1 MKSDKTTSLVRI
13 NVAIGLISA
22 AIIAFQ
28 LILMQILSYVQW
40 YHFAYM
46 IISIALLGFGAAG
59 TFLTIFQQKLE
70 KNYYTLFPFLLIV
83 TAILIPVVV
92 GIANSEAVRFDS
104 LLIFQDSRHIGKLI
118 LTYFI
123 FFLPFLTGALAIGM
137 SFSKFADQIGK
148 IYFSNL
154 IGSGIGGIIAIF
166 FMQWIIPEQQSFAVA
181 ILAFLGGIVSL
192 PKNKKSLIRIIVPL
206 STLILIILFFYPPR
220 LTPSEYK
227 DISKTMLLPDAKV
240 EYQKSTP
247 HGFVEIVSSPVLR
260 YAPGVSLAYRD
271 SFPVRKVVFN
281 NGNWMGCLLPQ
292 PLEANE
298 TNILDYT
305 PQALP
310 YHIDNIKN
318 ALIINAGTGENVLL
332 ALSHQV
338 ARITTNETNPEIFN
352 ILRQSFEGFYQVQ
365 PYQTM
370 PRTLL
375 TPDTNKYDLIELPI
389 VGSFFGNSGLNA
401 VEPRYELTIEALRE
415 MWNKLSEK
423 GMISLSC
430 WMDYPVRN
438 AYRLLATISLLLDE
452 NDIAHPPH
460 HVVAIRSWC
469 AITFLV
475 KKSPFK
481 RDEINKVRLF
491 CENRMFDPL
500 VLPEKQ
506 EIERDKYN
514 ILQDTTFFTH
524 IDQLLSHEKETLIRQ
539 YPYRIHPTTDD
550 RPFFFQFVRFKQ
562 IPQLIS
568 SIREK
573 NFPFLDIGYVL
584 IILTFVQI
592 VLIAAIF
599 ILLPLSFR
607 PWKSRNKKWVLMY
620 FSGLGLAYMFLEMVF
635 IQHFTFYFG
644 EPTYAASATLGILL
658 FTSGLGSYYSGKF
671 QNNKKMRLA
680 IPLVIAA
687 ILVLYA
693 FVLSPI
699 LTATIGIALP
709 LKIMIAVVLLGTLGF
724 FLGMPFPIGIDYLSG
739 KNTDDIPWAWALNGY
754 FSVISTVLATII
766 SVELG
771 YLLLL
776 SMAAFI
782 YALVSISNVWIKA

>member
-181 ILAFLGGIVSL
+181 ILAFVGGIVSL
-192 PKNKKSLIRIIVPL
+192 PKNKKKLIRIIVPL

-240 EYQKSTP
+240 EYRKSTP

-310 YHIDNIKN
+310 YHIENIKN

-338 ARITTNETNPEIFN
+338 ARITANETNPEIFN

-491 CENRMFDPL
+491 CEHRMFDPL

-524 IDQLLSHEKETLIRQ
+524 IDQLLSHKKETLIRQ

-592 VLIAAIF
+592 VFIAAIF

-620 FSGLGLAYMFLEMVF
+620 FSGLGVAYMFLEMVF

-709 LKIMIAVVLLGTLGF
+709 LKITIAVVLLGTLGF

>member
-240 EYQKSTP
+240 EYRKSTP
-247 HGFVEIVSSPVLR
+247 HGFVEIVSSPILR

-271 SFPVRKVVFN
+271 SFPIRKVVFN

-338 ARITTNETNPEIFN
+338 ARITANETNPEIFN

-709 LKIMIAVVLLGTLGF
+709 LKITIAVVLLGTLGF

>member
-192 PKNKKSLIRIIVPL
+192 PKNKKKLIRIIVPL

-240 EYQKSTP
+240 EYRKSTP

-271 SFPVRKVVFN
+271 SFPIRKVVFN

-338 ARITTNETNPEIFN
+338 ARITANETNPEIFN

-389 VGSFFGNSGLNA
+389 IGSFFGNSGLNA

-415 MWNKLSEK
+415 MWSKLSEK

-524 IDQLLSHEKETLIRQ
+524 VDQLLSHEKETLIRQ

-620 FSGLGLAYMFLEMVF
+620 FSGLGVAYMFLEMVF

-658 FTSGLGSYYSGKF
+658 FTSGLGSYYSGKS

>member
-181 ILAFLGGIVSL
+181 ILAFVGGIVSL
-192 PKNKKSLIRIIVPL
+192 PKNKKKLIRIIVPL

-240 EYQKSTP
+240 EYRKSTP

-310 YHIDNIKN
+310 YHIENIKN

-338 ARITTNETNPEIFN
+338 ARITANETNPEIFN

-524 IDQLLSHEKETLIRQ
+524 VDQLLSHEKETLIRQ

-658 FTSGLGSYYSGKF
+658 FTSGLGSYYSGKS

-709 LKIMIAVVLLGTLGF
+709 LKITIAVVLLGTLGF

>member
-181 ILAFLGGIVSL
+181 ILAFVGGIVSL
-192 PKNKKSLIRIIVPL
+192 PKNKKKLIRIIVPL

-338 ARITTNETNPEIFN
+338 ARITANETNPEIFN

-524 IDQLLSHEKETLIRQ
+524 IDQLLSHEKETVIRQ

-592 VLIAAIF
+592 VFIAAIF

-709 LKIMIAVVLLGTLGF
+709 LKITIAVVLLGTLGF

>member
-181 ILAFLGGIVSL
+181 ILAFVGGIVSL
-192 PKNKKSLIRIIVPL
+192 PKNKKKLIRIIVPL

-240 EYQKSTP
+240 EYRKSTP

-338 ARITTNETNPEIFN
+338 ARITANETNPEIFN

-389 VGSFFGNSGLNA
+389 IGSFFGNSGLNA

-415 MWNKLSEK
+415 MWSKLSEK

-524 IDQLLSHEKETLIRQ
+524 VDQLLSHEKETLIRQ

-592 VLIAAIF
+592 VFIAAIF

-620 FSGLGLAYMFLEMVF
+620 FSGLGVAYMFLEMVF

-709 LKIMIAVVLLGTLGF
+709 LKITIAVVLLGTLGF

>member
-240 EYQKSTP
+240 EYRKSTP

-271 SFPVRKVVFN
+271 SFPIRKVVFN

-338 ARITTNETNPEIFN
+338 ARITANETNPEIFN

-592 VLIAAIF
+592 VFIAAIF

-709 LKIMIAVVLLGTLGF
+709 LKITIAVVLLGTLGF

>member
-1 MKSDKTTSLVRI
+1 MESDNTTSLVRI
-13 NVAIGLISA
+13 NAAIGLISA

-28 LILMQILSYVQW
+28 LILMQILSYIQW

-59 TFLTIFQQKLE
+59 TFLTIFQKKLE
-70 KNYYTLFPFLLIV
+70 KNYYTLFPLLLIV

-104 LLIFQDSRHIGKLI
+104 LLIFQDSRHIGRLI
-118 LTYFI
+118 LSYFI
-123 FFLPFLTGALAIGM
+123 FFLPFLTGALAIGL

-154 IGSGIGGIIAIF
+154 IGSGIGGIIALFI
-166 FMQWIIPEQQSFAVA
+166 MQWIIPEQQSFAVA
-181 ILAFLGGIVSL
+181 VLAFLGGIVSL
-192 PKNKKSLIRIIVPL
+192 PKNRKTFLRILVPL
-206 STLILIILFFYPPR
+206 STLLLAILFFYPPR
-220 LTPSEYK
+220 LIPSEYK

-240 EYQKSTP
+240 EYEKSTP
-247 HGFVEIVSSPVLR
+247 HGFVQIVSSPVLR
-260 YAPGVSLAYRD
+260 YAPGVSLAYQD

-281 NGNWMGCLLPQ
+281 NGNWMGCLLPS
-292 PLEANE
+292 PLEQNK

-310 YHIDNIKN
+310 YHINNIKN
-318 ALIINAGTGENVLL
+318 AMIINAGTGENVLL

-338 ARITTNETNPEIFN
+338 ARITANETNPEIFKM
-352 ILRQSFEGFYQVQ
+352 LSQSFEGFYQVQ
-365 PYQTM
+365 PYQTL

-389 VGSFFGNSGLNA
+389 IGSFFGNSGLNA
-401 VEPRYELTIEALRE
+401 VEPRYELTLEALQE
-415 MWNKLSEK
+415 MWNKLSRE

-438 AYRLLATISLLLDE
+438 AYRLLSTIGLLLDK
-452 NDIAHPPH
+452 NNINHPPQ

-469 AITFLV
+469 AVTFLV
-475 KKSPFK
+475 KKTPFK
-481 RDEINKVRLF
+481 RNEINKVHLF

-500 VLPEKQ
+500 VLPGNQ
-506 EIERDKYN
+506 EIDRDKYN
-514 ILQDTTFFTH
+514 MLQDTAFFTH
-524 IDQLLSHEKETLIRQ
+524 VDQLLSPNKKTLIRQ
-539 YPYRIHPTTDD
+539 YPYRIHPTTDN

-584 IILTFVQI
+584 IILTFIQI
-592 VLIAAIF
+592 VFIAAIF
-599 ILLPLSFR
+599 ILLPLSFS
-607 PWKSRNKKWVLMY
+607 PWKSKNKKWVFIY

-635 IQHFTFYFG
+635 IQQFTFYFG
-644 EPTYAASATLGILL
+644 EPTYAASATLSILL

-671 QNNKKMRLA
+671 QNSNKIRRAL
-680 IPLVIAA
+680 PLIIAA

-693 FVLSPI
+693 FILSPI
-699 LTATIGIALP
+699 FSATIGIAFP
-709 LKIMIAVVLLGTLGF
+709 FKIMIAIVLLGMLGF
-724 FLGMPFPIGIDYLSG
+724 FLGMPFPLGINYLSE
-739 KNTDDIPWAWALNGY
+739 KNTNDIPWAWALNGY

-766 SVELG
+766 SVEAG

-776 SMAAFI
+776 LIAAFTYI
-782 YALVSISNVWIKA
+782 LVSIANVWIKA

>member
-154 IGSGIGGIIAIF
+154 IGSGIGGIIALF

-247 HGFVEIVSSPVLR
+247 HGFVEIVSSPILR

-271 SFPVRKVVFN
+271 SFPIRKVVFN

-338 ARITTNETNPEIFN
+338 ARITANETNPEIFN

-389 VGSFFGNSGLNA
+389 IGSFFGNSGLNA

-415 MWNKLSEK
+415 MWSKLSEK

-524 IDQLLSHEKETLIRQ
+524 VDQLLSHEKETLIRQ

-620 FSGLGLAYMFLEMVF
+620 FSGLGVAYMFLEMVF

-658 FTSGLGSYYSGKF
+658 FTSGLGSYYSGKS

-709 LKIMIAVVLLGTLGF
+709 LKITIAVVLLGTLGF

>member
-181 ILAFLGGIVSL
+181 ILAFVGGIVSL
-192 PKNKKSLIRIIVPL
+192 PKNKKKLIRIIVPL

-240 EYQKSTP
+240 EYRKSTP

-271 SFPVRKVVFN
+271 SFPIRKVVFN

-338 ARITTNETNPEIFN
+338 ARITANETNPEIFN

-524 IDQLLSHEKETLIRQ
+524 IDQLLSHEKETVIRQ

-592 VLIAAIF
+592 VFIAAIF

-620 FSGLGLAYMFLEMVF
+620 FSGLGVAYMFLEMVF

-709 LKIMIAVVLLGTLGF
+709 LKITIAVVLLGTLGF

>member
-247 HGFVEIVSSPVLR
+247 HGFVEIVSSPILR

-271 SFPVRKVVFN
+271 SFPIRKVVFN

-310 YHIDNIKN
+310 YHIENIKN

-338 ARITTNETNPEIFN
+338 ARITANETNPEIFN

-524 IDQLLSHEKETLIRQ
+524 IDQLLSHEKETVIRQ

-592 VLIAAIF
+592 VFIAAIF

-620 FSGLGLAYMFLEMVF
+620 FSGLGVAYMFLEMVF

>member
-181 ILAFLGGIVSL
+181 ILAFVGGIVSL
-192 PKNKKSLIRIIVPL
+192 PKNKKKLIRIIVPL

-240 EYQKSTP
+240 EYRKSTP

-271 SFPVRKVVFN
+271 SFPIRKVVFN

-389 VGSFFGNSGLNA
+389 IGSFFGNSGLNA

-524 IDQLLSHEKETLIRQ
+524 VDQLLSHEKETLIRQ

-658 FTSGLGSYYSGKF
+658 FTSGLGSYYSGKS

>member
-154 IGSGIGGIIAIF
+154 IGSGIGGIIALF

-181 ILAFLGGIVSL
+181 ILAFVGGIVSL
-192 PKNKKSLIRIIVPL
+192 PKNKKKLIRIIVPL

-338 ARITTNETNPEIFN
+338 ARITANETNPEIFN

-389 VGSFFGNSGLNA
+389 IGSFFGNSGLNA

-415 MWNKLSEK
+415 MWSKLSEK

-524 IDQLLSHEKETLIRQ
+524 VDQLLSHEKETLIRQ

-658 FTSGLGSYYSGKF
+658 FTSGLGSYYSGKS

>member
-181 ILAFLGGIVSL
+181 ILAFVGGIVSL
-192 PKNKKSLIRIIVPL
+192 PKNKKKLIRIIVPL

-240 EYQKSTP
+240 EYRKSTP

-415 MWNKLSEK
+415 MWSKLSEK

-658 FTSGLGSYYSGKF
+658 FTSGLGSYYSGKS

-709 LKIMIAVVLLGTLGF
+709 LKITIAVVLLGTLGF

>member
-181 ILAFLGGIVSL
+181 ILAFVGGIVSL
-192 PKNKKSLIRIIVPL
+192 PKNKKKLIRIIVPL

-240 EYQKSTP
+240 EYRKSTP
-247 HGFVEIVSSPVLR
+247 HGFVEIVSSPILR

-271 SFPVRKVVFN
+271 SFPIRKVVFN

-338 ARITTNETNPEIFN
+338 ARITANETNPEIFN

-389 VGSFFGNSGLNA
+389 IGSFFGNSGLNA

-592 VLIAAIF
+592 VFIAAIF

-709 LKIMIAVVLLGTLGF
+709 LKITIAVVLLGTLGF

>member
-154 IGSGIGGIIAIF
+154 IGSGIGGIIALF

-240 EYQKSTP
+240 EYRKSTP

-332 ALSHQV
+332 ALSQQV

-389 VGSFFGNSGLNA
+389 IGSFFGNSGLNA

-415 MWNKLSEK
+415 MWSKLSEK

-524 IDQLLSHEKETLIRQ
+524 VDQLLSHEKETLIRQ

-658 FTSGLGSYYSGKF
+658 FTSGLGSYYSGKS

>member
-181 ILAFLGGIVSL
+181 ILAFVGGIVSL
-192 PKNKKSLIRIIVPL
+192 PKNKKKLIRIIVPL

-240 EYQKSTP
+240 EYRKSTP

-389 VGSFFGNSGLNA
+389 IGSFFGNSGLNA

-415 MWNKLSEK
+415 MWSKLSEK

-524 IDQLLSHEKETLIRQ
+524 VDQLLSHEKETLIRQ

-592 VLIAAIF
+592 VFIAAIF

-709 LKIMIAVVLLGTLGF
+709 LKITIAVVLLGTLGF

>member
-59 TFLTIFQQKLE
+59 KFLTIFQQKLE

-181 ILAFLGGIVSL
+181 ILAFVGGIVSL
-192 PKNKKSLIRIIVPL
+192 PKNKKKLIRIIVPL

-240 EYQKSTP
+240 EYRKSTP

-338 ARITTNETNPEIFN
+338 ARITANETNPEIFN

-491 CENRMFDPL
+491 CEHRMFDPL

-592 VLIAAIF
+592 VFIAAIF

-620 FSGLGLAYMFLEMVF
+620 FSGLGVAYMFLEMVF

-658 FTSGLGSYYSGKF
+658 FASGLGSYYSGKF

-709 LKIMIAVVLLGTLGF
+709 LKITIAVVLLGTLGF

>member
-181 ILAFLGGIVSL
+181 ILAFVGGIVSL
-192 PKNKKSLIRIIVPL
+192 PKNKKKLIRIIVPL

-338 ARITTNETNPEIFN
+338 ARITANETNPEIFN

-524 IDQLLSHEKETLIRQ
+524 IDQLLSHKKETLIRQ

-592 VLIAAIF
+592 VFIAAIF

-620 FSGLGLAYMFLEMVF
+620 FSGLGVAYMFLEMVF

-709 LKIMIAVVLLGTLGF
+709 LKITIAVVLLGTLGF

>member
-154 IGSGIGGIIAIF
+154 IGSGIGGIIALF

-247 HGFVEIVSSPVLR
+247 HGFVEIVSSPILR

-271 SFPVRKVVFN
+271 SFPIRKVVFN

-389 VGSFFGNSGLNA
+389 IGSFFGNSGLNA

-524 IDQLLSHEKETLIRQ
+524 VDQLLSHEKETLIRQ

-658 FTSGLGSYYSGKF
+658 FTSGLGSYYSGKS

>member
-154 IGSGIGGIIAIF
+154 IGSGIGGIIALF

-247 HGFVEIVSSPVLR
+247 HGFVEIVSSPILR

-271 SFPVRKVVFN
+271 SFPIRKVVFN

-338 ARITTNETNPEIFN
+338 ARITANETNPEIFN

-389 VGSFFGNSGLNA
+389 IGSFFGNSGLNA

-415 MWNKLSEK
+415 MWSKLSEK

-524 IDQLLSHEKETLIRQ
+524 VDQLLSHEKETLIRQ

-658 FTSGLGSYYSGKF
+658 FTSGLGSYYSGKS

>member
-181 ILAFLGGIVSL
+181 ILAFVGGIVSL
-192 PKNKKSLIRIIVPL
+192 PKNKKKLIRIIVPL

-240 EYQKSTP
+240 EYRKSTP

-338 ARITTNETNPEIFN
+338 ARITANETNPEIFN

-389 VGSFFGNSGLNA
+389 IGSFFGNSGLNA

-524 IDQLLSHEKETLIRQ
+524 VDQLLSHEKETLIRQ

-658 FTSGLGSYYSGKF
+658 FTSGLGSYYSGKS

-709 LKIMIAVVLLGTLGF
+709 LKITIAVVLLGTLGF

>member
-240 EYQKSTP
+240 EYRKSTP

-338 ARITTNETNPEIFN
+338 ARITANETNPEIFN

-415 MWNKLSEK
+415 MWSKLSEK

-524 IDQLLSHEKETLIRQ
+524 VDQLLSHEKETLIRQ

-592 VLIAAIF
+592 VFIAAIF

-620 FSGLGLAYMFLEMVF
+620 FSGLGVAYMFLEMVF

-658 FTSGLGSYYSGKF
+658 FTSGLGSYYSGKS

>member
-181 ILAFLGGIVSL
+181 ILAFVGGIVSL
-192 PKNKKSLIRIIVPL
+192 PKNKKKLIRIIVPL

-240 EYQKSTP
+240 EYRKSTP

-415 MWNKLSEK
+415 MWSKLSEK

-524 IDQLLSHEKETLIRQ
+524 VDQLLSHEKETLIRQ

-592 VLIAAIF
+592 VFIAAIF

-709 LKIMIAVVLLGTLGF
+709 LKITIAVVLLGTLGF

>member
-181 ILAFLGGIVSL
+181 ILAFVGGIVSL
-192 PKNKKSLIRIIVPL
+192 PKNKKKLIRIIVPL

-240 EYQKSTP
+240 EYRKSTP

-338 ARITTNETNPEIFN
+338 ARITANETNPEIFN

-389 VGSFFGNSGLNA
+389 IGSFFGNSGLNA

-658 FTSGLGSYYSGKF
+658 FTSGLGSYYSGKS

>member
-181 ILAFLGGIVSL
+181 ILAFVGGIVSL
-192 PKNKKSLIRIIVPL
+192 PKNKKKLIRIIVPL

-240 EYQKSTP
+240 EYRKSTP

-338 ARITTNETNPEIFN
+338 ARITANETNPEIFN

-524 IDQLLSHEKETLIRQ
+524 IDQLLSHKKETLIRQ

-620 FSGLGLAYMFLEMVF
+620 FSGLGVAYMFLEMVF

-709 LKIMIAVVLLGTLGF
+709 LKITIAVVLLGTLGF

>member
-154 IGSGIGGIIAIF
+154 IGSGIGGIIALF

-181 ILAFLGGIVSL
+181 ILAFVGGIVSL
-192 PKNKKSLIRIIVPL
+192 PKNKKKLIRIIVPL

-240 EYQKSTP
+240 EYRKSTP

-338 ARITTNETNPEIFN
+338 ARITANETNPEIFN

-491 CENRMFDPL
+491 CEHRMFDPL

-592 VLIAAIF
+592 VFIAAIF

-620 FSGLGLAYMFLEMVF
+620 FSGLGVAYMFLEMVF

-658 FTSGLGSYYSGKF
+658 FASGLGSYYSGKF

-709 LKIMIAVVLLGTLGF
+709 LKITIAVVLLGTLGF

>member
-181 ILAFLGGIVSL
+181 ILAFVGGIVSL
-192 PKNKKSLIRIIVPL
+192 PKNKKKLIRIIVPL

-240 EYQKSTP
+240 EYRKSTP

-338 ARITTNETNPEIFN
+338 ARITANETNPEIFN

-389 VGSFFGNSGLNA
+389 IGSFFGNSGLNA

-415 MWNKLSEK
+415 MWSKLSEK

-524 IDQLLSHEKETLIRQ
+524 VDQLLSHEKETLIRQ

-658 FTSGLGSYYSGKF
+658 FTSGLGSYYSGKS

>member
-181 ILAFLGGIVSL
+181 ILAFVGGIVSL
-192 PKNKKSLIRIIVPL
+192 PKNKKKLIRIIVPL

-240 EYQKSTP
+240 EYRKSTP

-338 ARITTNETNPEIFN
+338 ARITANETNPEIFN

-524 IDQLLSHEKETLIRQ
+524 VDQLLSHEKETVIRQ

-592 VLIAAIF
+592 VFIAAIF

-709 LKIMIAVVLLGTLGF
+709 LKITIAVVLLGTLGF

>member
-181 ILAFLGGIVSL
+181 ILAFVGGIVSL
-192 PKNKKSLIRIIVPL
+192 PKNKKKLIRIIVPL

-389 VGSFFGNSGLNA
+389 IGSFFGNSGLNA

-415 MWNKLSEK
+415 MWSKLSEK

-658 FTSGLGSYYSGKF
+658 FTSGLGSYYSGKS

-709 LKIMIAVVLLGTLGF
+709 LKITIAVVLLGTLGF

>member
-154 IGSGIGGIIAIF
+154 IGSGIGGIIALF

-247 HGFVEIVSSPVLR
+247 HGFVEIVSSPILR

-271 SFPVRKVVFN
+271 SFPIRKVVFN

-389 VGSFFGNSGLNA
+389 IGSFFGNSGLNA

-415 MWNKLSEK
+415 MWSKLSEK

-524 IDQLLSHEKETLIRQ
+524 VDQLLSHEKETLIRQ

-592 VLIAAIF
+592 VFIAAIF

>member
-181 ILAFLGGIVSL
+181 ILAFVGGIVSL
-192 PKNKKSLIRIIVPL
+192 PKNKKKLIRIIVPL

-240 EYQKSTP
+240 EYRKSTP

-338 ARITTNETNPEIFN
+338 ARITANETNPEIFN

-415 MWNKLSEK
+415 MWSKLSEK

-592 VLIAAIF
+592 VFIAAIF

-620 FSGLGLAYMFLEMVF
+620 FSGLGVAYMFLEMVF

-658 FTSGLGSYYSGKF
+658 FASGLGSYYSGKF

-709 LKIMIAVVLLGTLGF
+709 LKITIAVVLLGTLGF

>member
-181 ILAFLGGIVSL
+181 ILAFVGGIVSL
-192 PKNKKSLIRIIVPL
+192 PKNKKKLIRIIVPL

-240 EYQKSTP
+240 EYRKSTP
-247 HGFVEIVSSPVLR
+247 HGFVEIVSSPILR

-271 SFPVRKVVFN
+271 SFPIRKVVFN

-338 ARITTNETNPEIFN
+338 ARITANETNPEIFN

-389 VGSFFGNSGLNA
+389 IGSFFGNSGLNA

-415 MWNKLSEK
+415 MWSKLSEK

-524 IDQLLSHEKETLIRQ
+524 VDQLLSHEKETLIRQ

-658 FTSGLGSYYSGKF
+658 FTSGLGSYYSGKS

-709 LKIMIAVVLLGTLGF
+709 LKITIAVVLLGTLGF

>member
-1 MKSDKTTSLVRI
+1 MESDNTTSLVRI
-13 NVAIGLISA
+13 NAAIGLISA

-28 LILMQILSYVQW
+28 LILMQILSYIQW

-59 TFLTIFQQKLE
+59 TFLTIFQKKLE
-70 KNYYTLFPFLLIV
+70 KNYYTLFPLLLIV

-104 LLIFQDSRHIGKLI
+104 LLIFQDSRHIGRLI
-118 LTYFI
+118 LSYFI
-123 FFLPFLTGALAIGM
+123 FFLPFLTGALAIGL

-154 IGSGIGGIIAIF
+154 IGSGIGGIIALFI
-166 FMQWIIPEQQSFAVA
+166 MQWIIPEQQSFTVAV
-181 ILAFLGGIVSL
+181 LAFLGGIVSL
-192 PKNKKSLIRIIVPL
+192 PKNRKTFLRILVPL
-206 STLILIILFFYPPR
+206 STLILAILFFYPPR
-220 LTPSEYK
+220 LIPSEYK
-227 DISKTMLLPDAKV
+227 DISKTMLLPDAKI
-240 EYQKSTP
+240 EYEKSTP
-247 HGFVEIVSSPVLR
+247 HGFVQIVSSPVLR
-260 YAPGVSLAYRD
+260 YAPGVSLAYQD

-281 NGNWMGCLLPQ
+281 NGNWMGCLLPS
-292 PLEANE
+292 PLEQNK

-310 YHIDNIKN
+310 YHINNIKN
-318 ALIINAGTGENVLL
+318 AMIINAGTGENVLL

-338 ARITTNETNPEIFN
+338 ARITVNETNPEIFK
-352 ILRQSFEGFYQVQ
+352 ILRQSFEGFYQVL
-365 PYQTM
+365 PYQTL

-375 TPDTNKYDLIELPI
+375 TPDTSRYDLIELPI
-389 VGSFFGNSGLNA
+389 IGSFFGNSGLNA
-401 VEPRYELTIEALRE
+401 VEPRYELTLEALQE
-415 MWNKLSEK
+415 MWNKLSRE

-438 AYRLLATISLLLDE
+438 AYRLLSTISLLLDK
-452 NDIAHPPH
+452 NNINHPPQ

-481 RDEINKVRLF
+481 RDEINKVHLF

-500 VLPEKQ
+500 VLPGNQ
-506 EIERDKYN
+506 EIDRDKYN
-514 ILQDTTFFTH
+514 MLQDTAFFTH
-524 IDQLLSHEKETLIRQ
+524 VDQLLSPNKKTLIQQ
-539 YPYRIHPTTDD
+539 YPYRIHPTTDN

-562 IPQLIS
+562 IPQLLT

-584 IILTFVQI
+584 IILTFIQI
-592 VLIAAIF
+592 VFIAAIF
-599 ILLPLSFR
+599 ILLPLSFS
-607 PWKSRNKKWVLMY
+607 PWKSKNKKWVFIY

-635 IQHFTFYFG
+635 IQQFTFYFG
-644 EPTYAASATLGILL
+644 EPTYAASATLSILL

-671 QNNKKMRLA
+671 QNSNKIRRAL
-680 IPLVIAA
+680 PLIIAA
-687 ILVLYA
+687 ILILYA
-693 FVLSPI
+693 FILSPI
-699 LTATIGIALP
+699 FSATIGVAFP
-709 LKIMIAVVLLGTLGF
+709 FKIMIAIVLLGVLGF
-724 FLGMPFPIGIDYLSG
+724 FLGMPFPLGINYLSE

-766 SVELG
+766 SVEAG

-776 SMAAFI
+776 LIAAFI
-782 YALVSISNVWIKA
+782 YAFVSIANVWIKA

>member
-181 ILAFLGGIVSL
+181 ILAFVGGIVSL
-192 PKNKKSLIRIIVPL
+192 PKNKKKLIRIIVPL

-240 EYQKSTP
+240 EYRKSTP

-592 VLIAAIF
+592 VFIAAIF

-709 LKIMIAVVLLGTLGF
+709 LKITIAVVLLGTLGF

>member
-154 IGSGIGGIIAIF
+154 IGSGIGGIIALF

-240 EYQKSTP
+240 EYRKSTP

-271 SFPVRKVVFN
+271 SFPIRKVVFN

-389 VGSFFGNSGLNA
+389 IGSFFGNSGLNA

-524 IDQLLSHEKETLIRQ
+524 VDQLLSHEKETLIRQ

-592 VLIAAIF
+592 VFIAAIF

-709 LKIMIAVVLLGTLGF
+709 LKITIAVVLLGTLGF

>member
-154 IGSGIGGIIAIF
+154 IGSGIGGIIALF

-240 EYQKSTP
+240 EYRKSTP
-247 HGFVEIVSSPVLR
+247 HGFVEIVSSPILR

-271 SFPVRKVVFN
+271 SFPIRKVVFN

-389 VGSFFGNSGLNA
+389 IGSFFGNSGLNA

-415 MWNKLSEK
+415 MWSKLSEK

-524 IDQLLSHEKETLIRQ
+524 VDQLLSHEKETLIRQ

-658 FTSGLGSYYSGKF
+658 FTSGLGSYYSGKS